1 MRWVV
6 TAIAVLA
13 VAGCIAASAYMNW
26 LFMTSLGKTETDQR
40 VFGMVSLAVS
50 GFLAVLPVLIVW
62 ALQSKQIMAAAVG
75 IVLFAVCATVSG
87 SSAIGFAAS
96 NRGETVGARETVT
109 DKFGAY
115 QEELS
120 DAEKRLKEL
129 PPTRLASMVAQD
141 IEAAK
146 QSRRWLA
153 SKQCEA
159 SQGAAAREFC
169 DGYFKLKKE
178 QAAAEEKGKLHDKIE
193 KLRGELN
200 ALRDKGAGREGD
212 VQAAVIGRVLGIGTG
227 KAQEALALLLAAV
240 VELMAGFG
248 FYASTSHLTHRRD
261 GKSLDQRE
269 SRGEGR
275 GMIIDVTPADVR
287 VSAPRVAAA
296 GRRVGTPVAQIAG
309 PRRIKLSKREG

>member
-26 LFMTSLGKTETDQR
+26 LFMTSLGKDATDQR

-62 ALQSKQIMAAAVG
+62 AVQGRQMLVAAIG

-96 NRGETVGARETVT
+96 NRGETIGVRETAT
-109 DKFGAY
+109 DKFAAY
-115 QEELS
+115 QEELG

-129 PPTRLASMVAQD
+129 PQTRLASMVAQD

-146 QSRRWLA
+146 QSRHWLA
-153 SKQCEA
+153 SMQCEA
-159 SQGAAAREFC
+159 SQGAAARDFC

-178 QAAAEEKGKLHDKIE
+178 KAAAEEKAKLHDKIE

-200 ALRDKGAGREGD
+200 TLRDKGAGREAD
-212 VQAAVIGRVLGIGTG
+212 AQAAVIGRVLGIGTG
-227 KAQEALALLLAAV
+227 RAQESLALLLAAV

-248 FYASTSHLTHRRD
+248 FYIATSHLTHRRD
-261 GKSLDQRE
+261 RQGLDRDE
-269 SRGEGR
+269 RRDGGR
-275 GMIIDVTPADVR
+275 IIDVTPGEVR
-287 VSAPRVAAA
+287 VSSTA
-296 GRRVGTPVAQIAG
+296 RRVSGPAAVAQIAG
-309 PRRIKLSKREG
+309 PRRIQLSKRG